1 MATRKNNK
9 FKKSNKRFRKTRSK
23 NGGTKQKQK
32 RKTNKA
38 KKTHK
43 TKKKHK
49 AKKTKKEVEPELC
62 AICLL
67 DIKNVN
73 DIPELD
79 CNHKFHTDC
88 LRQWCLTE
96 GINLIKR
103 CPLCKDDITSKCIQF
118 MPVSQAAP
126 GSQYDFT
133 LSQFAPDS
141 DSESIFIPSSPEGP
155 PTPRPFLT
163 MEDLRVDDR
172 GPPLTMED
180 LRVDE
185 PVVHSYSNYDEE
197 EEIIRRG
204 NVGDEVEYI
213 PNNQLGYRKYKIS
226 LDENGE
232 KYLEVIGDIYGPIGG
247 GKTKKQRGG
256 VFRVYG
262 KKKRKLLH
270 SNIDTLTEAEKVER
284 KNLIE
289 KLAKDGT
296 KAQHTEVKQNLRAQQ
311 QIEYNKQQA
320 EINKIKEETQ
330 TSKKEK
336 EEAIKLFM
344 KLELEKKGIKPDTN
358 VVLPENKKRRST
370 YGENKYETP
379 YRDIA
384 ERQALREFDVPVT
397 QTDYEE

>member
-1 MATRKNNK
+1 
-9 FKKSNKRFRKTRSK
+9 
-23 NGGTKQKQK
+23 
-32 RKTNKA
+32 
-38 KKTHK
+38 
-43 TKKKHK
+43 
-49 AKKTKKEVEPELC
+49 
-62 AICLL
+62 
-67 DIKNVN
+67 
-73 DIPELD
+73 
-79 CNHKFHTDC
+79 
-88 LRQWCLTE
+88 
-96 GINLIKR
+96 
-103 CPLCKDDITSKCIQF
+103 

-126 GSQYDFT
+126 CSQYDFT

-141 DSESIFIPSSPEGP
+141 DSEFIFIPSSPEGP

-204 NVGDEVEYI
+204 NVGDEVDYI
-213 PNNQLGYRKYKIS
+213 PNNQLGYKKYRIS

-232 KYLEVIGDIYGPIGG
+232 KYLELIGDIYGPIGG

-296 KAQHTEVKQNLRAQQ
+296 KAQHTEAKQNLRAKQ
-311 QIEYNKQQA
+311 QIEYDKQQA
-320 EINKIKEETQ
+320 EIKKIKEETQ
-330 TSKKEK
+330 TSKREK
-336 EEAIKLFM
+336 KEAINLLM
-344 KLELEKKGIKPDTN
+344 NLELEKKGIKPDTN
-358 VVLPENKKRRST
+358 IVLMENKKRRST

-384 ERQALREFDVPVT
+384 ERQTLRDFDVPVT